1 MIHSYGP
8 DQLLHGCPSSVD
20 WVYDDPNHM
29 AVAFV
34 SAACGIYD
42 VETGKQVTL
51 FDTSSQVTICLLF
64 LPTYFSLIHV
74 FSVLFLL

>member
-1 MIHSYGP
+1 MIRSFGP
-8 DQLLHGCPSSVD
+8 ENLVHGCPSSVD

-42 VETGKQVTL
+42 VETGKQVIQ
-51 FDTSSQVTICLLF
+51 FDMSSQVKT
-64 LPTYFSLIHV
+64 SDAHV
-74 FSVLFLL
+74 LKYGLVSKFIKIN

>member
-64 LPTYFSLIHV
+64 L
-74 FSVLFLL
+74 LL